1 MIVTILT
8 ERDLRNCIVLN
19 HEVVDA
25 VSEAFTWLA
34 EERAYMP
41 PIMHIPVPENNGDF
55 DFKSAHA
62 QGLESLA
69 IKLGA
74 GFFDNRKVGLP
85 NATAMVV
92 LLNATN
98 GFAKA
103 VLLDNGYLTDVRTGA
118 AGAVAAKH
126 LAREDIETVGVV
138 GAGAQGRY
146 QMLGL
151 NQVRTFKRL
160 MVFDVDE
167 TQTQKYIQDMRGQF
181 DAEVVPVDDVRSVFQ
196 ESDIVVTTTPSR
208 VPYVKADWLRPGM
221 HITCMGADLPEKQEL
236 EPDVL
241 KKADV
246 LVCDRKS
253 QCFEMG
259 ELHHGLEAGVIAKNS
274 VILELGELTSGRAQG
289 RRDNTQITI
298 CDLTGT
304 GVQDTAISLLAHE
317 KAVEMGLGLQVEN
330 QIG

>member
-34 EERAYMP
+34 EDKAYMP

-62 QGLESLA
+62 RGLESLA

-74 GFFDNRKVGLP
+74 GFFDNRKIGLP

-151 NQVRTFKRL
+151 KQVLTFKRL

-181 DAEVVPVDDVRSVFQ
+181 EAEIVPVDDVGSVFQ
-196 ESDIVVTTTPSR
+196 QSDIVVTTTPSR

-236 EPDVL
+236 EPEALESADIALLSDDLL
-241 KKADV
+241 KLPFV
-246 LVCDRKS
+246 
-253 QCFEMG
+253 
-259 ELHHGLEAGVIAKNS
+259 
-274 VILELGELTSGRAQG
+274 
-289 RRDNTQITI
+289 
-298 CDLTGT
+298 
-304 GVQDTAISLLAHE
+304 
-317 KAVEMGLGLQVEN
+317 
-330 QIG
+330 